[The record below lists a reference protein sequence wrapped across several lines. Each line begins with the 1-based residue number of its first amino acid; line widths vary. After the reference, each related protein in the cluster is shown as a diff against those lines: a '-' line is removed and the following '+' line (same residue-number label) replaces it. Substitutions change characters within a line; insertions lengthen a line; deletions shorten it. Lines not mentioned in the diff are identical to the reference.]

1 MARDYAKPAQQPK
14 KRPPRNQ
21 RAPQRP
27 GPPPWAAFAGG
38 VGAGLVVALLAVLLW
53 RPATDDK
60 GVPTVP
66 ADAAE
71 APAAD
76 AGEDPAKPRF
86 DFYTLLKETEVFVP
100 EVEEQALTAAPP
112 DKPERDKAAPDKALD
127 AGKPAAQPPAPPAAE
142 PQAFEFVLQVGSFRS
157 RPDADNLRARLL
169 LLGLKAGIESAGS
182 RPGEVWHRVMIGPFD
197 SPAALAQARARL
209 QANGIDHIP
218 VKRKQ
223 P

>member
-1 MARDYAKPAQQPK
+1 MARDYAKPAQQPR

-27 GPPPWAAFAGG
+27 RPPVWAVFAGG
-38 VGAGLVVALLAVLLW
+38 FGAGLLLALLAVLLW
-53 RPATDDK
+53 RPGA
-60 GVPTVP
+60 GEEAAP
-66 ADAAE
+66 AVSADAE
-71 APAAD
+71 APVAD
-76 AGEDPAKPRF
+76 AEEGLAKPRF

-100 EVEEQALTAAPP
+100 EVEEQALTASP
-112 DKPERDKAAPDKALD
+112 DKPEPEPEQAAPDEALE
-127 AGKPAAQPPAPPAAE
+127 AGKPAPPAAA
-142 PQAFEFVLQVGSFRS
+142 PQSFEFVLQVGSFRS

-218 VKRKQ
+218 VKRRQ

>member
-1 MARDYAKPAQQPK
+1 MARDYAKPAQQTK

-27 GPPPWAAFAGG
+27 GSPPWAAFAGG
-38 VGAGLVVALLAVLLW
+38 VGAGLVVALVAVLLW
-53 RPATDDK
+53 RPGAGEK
-60 GVPTVP
+60 GVPTAP
-66 ADAAE
+66 ADAAK
-71 APAAD
+71 APAAE
-76 AGEDPAKPRF
+76 AEEDPAKPRF

-100 EVEEQALTAAPP
+100 EVEEQALTASP
-112 DKPERDKAAPDKALD
+112 DKPEPAAPDKTLE
-127 AGKPAAQPPAPPAAE
+127 AGKPAQQPPAPPATA
-142 PQAFEFVLQVGSFRS
+142 PQSYEFVLQVGSFRS

>member
-1 MARDYAKPAQQPK
+1 MARDYAKPVPPPKK
-14 KRPPRNQ
+14 KRPVRNQ
-21 RAPQRP
+21 RLPQRP
-27 GPPPWAAFAGG
+27 SAPAWAVFAGG
-38 VGAGLVVALLAVLLW
+38 MGAGLAVALAGLLLW
-53 RPATDDK
+53 WSNSGEEPEAAPPTDAK
-60 GVPTVP
+60 
-66 ADAAE
+66 
-71 APAAD
+71 APLEGD
-76 AGEDPAKPRF
+76 GETKPRF
-86 DFYTLLKETEVFVP
+86 DFYTLLKESEVFVP
-100 EVEEQALTAAPP
+100 ETGEQTPT
-112 DKPERDKAAPDKALD
+112 KAAPEKATQPEADKL
-127 AGKPAAQPPAPPAAE
+127 AQQQPAPPAAE

-157 RPDADNLRARLL
+157 RADADNLRARLL

>member
-1 MARDYAKPAQQPK
+1 MARDYAKPAQQPR

-27 GPPPWAAFAGG
+27 GPPPWVAFAGG
-38 VGAGLVVALLAVLLW
+38 VGAGLLVALLAVLLW
-53 RPATDDK
+53 RPGTGEEEG
-60 GVPTVP
+60 GVPAAP
-66 ADAAE
+66 ADAAKE
-71 APAAD
+71 SAAD
-76 AGEDPAKPRF
+76 AEEGSAKPRF

-100 EVEEQALTAAPP
+100 EVEEQALTAPP
-112 DKPERDKAAPDKALD
+112 DKPEPEQAAPDKASD
-127 AGKPAAQPPAPPAAE
+127 AGKSPPPATA